1 MITMEERAVVSV
13 LENAIDR
20 LSEDLYHANV
30 QCSDDCQSLS
40 GEEVA
45 KLRENGLHPDFLIR
59 VPLVEAFA
67 LRAIAVD
74 TTNSIGTELRAAILD
89 ALPDNKSIDPKE
101 MTRIHTEKFN
111 RIASLAPQI
120 FPTCVS
126 YEAPTVSIEAPD
138 QSPSP

>member
-1 MITMEERAVVSV
+1 MITMEDRAVVSV

-20 LSEDLYHANV
+20 LSEDLYYANV
-30 QCSDDCQSLS
+30 QCNDDCQSLS
-40 GEEVA
+40 SKEVN

-67 LRAIAVD
+67 LRSIAVD
-74 TTNSIGTELRAAILD
+74 TTNSIESGLRAAILD
-89 ALPDNKSIDPKE
+89 ALPDSKSIDPKD

-120 FPTCVS
+120 FPTSVS
-126 YEAPTVSIEAPD
+126 YNDIKGSLLR
-138 QSPSP
+138 